1 METDA
6 TCPEASFLQQKE
18 DIHIGLPSPKE
29 KTSKIKV
36 KRKPAFSQVYKA
48 MSRETMEA
56 TLSLKR
62 EGLELMRDSAWASG
76 SKMTQ
81 RTVAVNCH

>member
-1 METDA
+1 MLHA
-6 TCPEASFLQQKE
+6 QKPASFSNRK
-18 DIHIGLPSPKE
+18 IFTIGLPLPKE
-29 KTSKIKV
+29 KASKIKV
-36 KRKPAFSQVYKA
+36 TRKRAFSQIYKA

-81 RTVAVNCH
+81 ETVAVNCH